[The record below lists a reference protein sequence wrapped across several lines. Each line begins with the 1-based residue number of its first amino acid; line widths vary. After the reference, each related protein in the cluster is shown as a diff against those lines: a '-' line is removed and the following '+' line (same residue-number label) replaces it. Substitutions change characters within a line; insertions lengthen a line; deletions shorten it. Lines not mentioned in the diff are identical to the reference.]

1 MRTNVDAYEPAR
13 PEPPL
18 QALLRCPRTGAALH
32 HDGSQLVTAD
42 GIHAYPVVAGIPDLR
57 LFDPPYVSRTEEAR
71 RVERL
76 AESAAGL
83 DYAGLVEFYETEIL
97 ADQSPERRRRHIE
110 HRLTLQSRA
119 KRRLHAMLDTAKL
132 SPPRCRPG
140 AHVLDLGCGSGEA
153 LGELGRLTGAEVIG
167 VDISLEELLLGR
179 KLIEEEG
186 ASASLV
192 AACGEALPFADE
204 IFAFVYSPDVIE
216 HVASHDDYLRE
227 IHRVL
232 APRGKTLLNSPN
244 RFSILTAEPHVGIWG
259 LGFLPRPLMDPVCR
273 LAGKG
278 PYVGKK
284 LLSLGELRRSL
295 GATFGAYSIAG
306 RDSNPN
312 ATGLAGR
319 LYHGLSPLSVA
330 LFDRVCDQHVVVAV
344 KEP

>member
-1 MRTNVDAYEPAR
+1 MEQGGMQSVVGR
-13 PEPPL
+13 
-18 QALLRCPRTGAALH
+18 LRCPRTGAALLLEE
-32 HDGSQLVTAD
+32 GRLVTTD
-42 GIHAYPVVAGIPDLR
+42 GVHAYPIVAGIPDLR
-57 LFDPPYVSRTEEAR
+57 LFDPPYVSRAEEAR

-76 AESAAGL
+76 ADAAGRL
-83 DYAGLVEFYETEIL
+83 DYAGLVEFYETEVL
-97 ADQSPERRRRHIE
+97 SDQTPERRRRHIE
-110 HRLTLQSRA
+110 HRLSLRTRA
-119 KRRLHAMLDTAKL
+119 KRRLHTMLDTGKL
-132 SPPRCRPG
+132 SPPRCRPDEL
-140 AHVLDLGCGSGEA
+140 VLDLGCGSGEA
-153 LGELGRLTGAEVIG
+153 LGELGRLTGAGIIG

-179 KLIEEEG
+179 KLLEEEG

-192 AACGEALPFADE
+192 AACAEALPFEAG

-232 APRGKTLLNSPN
+232 APGGKTLLNSPN
-244 RFSILTAEPHVGIWG
+244 RFSIVTAEPHVGIWG

-295 GATFGAYSIAG
+295 RRVFRTYSIFG
-306 RDSNPN
+306 RESNPN

-319 LYHGLSPLSVA
+319 LYHGLSPFSVA
-330 LFDRVCDQHVVVAV
+330 LFDRVCDQHVGVAV
-344 KEP
+344 KEL

>member
-1 MRTNVDAYEPAR
+1 VGKAVKVSEQGRTE
-13 PEPPL
+13 L
-18 QALLRCPRTGAALH
+18 SIGLLRCPRTGAALRR
-32 HDGSQLVTAD
+32 DGARLVTTD
-42 GIHAYPVVAGIPDLR
+42 GAHAYPVVAGIPDLR
-57 LFDPPYVSRTEEAR
+57 LFDPPYVSRAEEAR

-76 AESAAGL
+76 AEAATRL
-83 DYAGLVEFYETEIL
+83 DYTGLVEFYETEIMV
-97 ADQSPERRRRHIE
+97 DQPPDRRRKHIE

-119 KRRLHAMLDTAKL
+119 KRRLHAMLETAKL
-132 SPPRCRPG
+132 SPPRCEPG
-140 AHVLDLGCGSGEA
+140 ELVLDLGCGSGEA
-153 LGELGRLTGAEVIG
+153 IGELARLTGGGVIG

-179 KLIEEEG
+179 KLLEEEG
-186 ASASLV
+186 VSASLV
-192 AACGEALPFADE
+192 AACAEALPFADAA
-204 IFAFVYSPDVIE
+204 FAFVYSPDVVE

-278 PYVGKK
+278 PYIGKK

-295 GATFGAYSIAG
+295 AGVFGAYSIFG

-312 ATGLAGR
+312 ATGFAGR
-319 LYHGLSPLSVA
+319 LYHGLSPVSVA
-330 LFDRVCDQHVVVAV
+330 LFDRVCDQHVVVAT
-344 KEP
+344 KEA